1 MDTVTISILIS
12 GSFKISQSLSQS
24 NFCTSGHKY
33 NSRLYYILKPDSF
46 LLYYSVIVGWFYNDK
61 SKSQFHNVSV
71 RLKTSGSSLD
81 QLSLFVIYIFSPF
94 LSYNHKCN
102 SFNHIRE
109 GAWREKG
116 IILLIGGREGFK
128 GSHPKVTWFLNFP

>member
-1 MDTVTISILIS
+1 MDTVIISILIS
-12 GSFKISQSLSQS
+12 KIYLKISQSLRQS
-24 NFCTSGHKY
+24 NFCTSRHKC

-46 LLYYSVIVGWFYNDK
+46 LLYYSVIVDWFYNDK
-61 SKSQFHNVSV
+61 SSSQFHNVSV

-81 QLSLFVIYIFSPF
+81 QLSLVVIFAPF
-94 LSYNHKCN
+94 LSFNHKCN

-109 GAWREKG
+109 GAWIEKG